1 MRNLAGL
8 WNIVIIIF
16 SISLVVFHL
25 YTAAFGAFPDL
36 VQRGIHL
43 GFVLTMTFLIA
54 PPRKQKREENKVP
67 FYDIFLSIL
76 AVVSTI
82 YLLVNYKSL
91 IWEPLQ
97 WLGPIDIFFSVVTV
111 LMILEAS
118 RRALGLIFLGFVL
131 FFFIYAIFGFY
142 FPGIWRHQAFSLDHI
157 FQTLYHSTN
166 GIWGQM
172 VGISAGMLAMFSL
185 FSSILSNTTN
195 GVETFVNLGQKL
207 TGKTVGGQ
215 GKVALVVSGLF
226 GMISGSALANVAGT
240 GIFTIPLMKR
250 SGYSNEWAAAVSAVG
265 STGGTI
271 MPPMMGAGAFIMAQ
285 ILGIS
290 YLQIAK
296 ASFLPALLYYAGVF
310 AAVHYISKKDGLIGS
325 CIGDKVNIPRMLV
338 ILVPITIFLF
348 FLFRGFTATLA
359 AFYSTAGGFV
369 ISLFFL
375 LKNERHQKSAIAVVW
390 KQFSGISI
398 SGAKSIVDMAALL
411 AGSQITI
418 TLISL
423 TGFDAKLSDLII
435 GAGQDQLVS
444 CLLLS
449 MMACI
454 ILGMGLPAVASY
466 VLASAIFSPTL
477 TRLGIESLAAHLF
490 VFYFAGFSTI
500 TPPVCTAVSLSAKL
514 AQANWLKTGFL
525 SCLIALPAFIIPYS
539 FVYDKA
545 LLFDD
550 SMINVVIATLTAF
563 TGVYAVGVGVAGYFF
578 KPLPILFRV
587 IVILAGI
594 MLVVP
599 NTISSSIGLVVLI
612 ICFTQ
617 NIVFRQSIKKP
628 IGNC

>member
-1 MRNLAGL
+1 MRKLTGF

-36 VQRGIHL
+36 VQRSIHL
-43 GFVLTMTFLIA
+43 GFVLTMTFLLA
-54 PPRKQKREENKVP
+54 PQRKQRREENKVP
-67 FYDIFLSIL
+67 FYDILLSIL
-76 AVVSTI
+76 AVSSTI
-82 YLLVNYKSL
+82 YLLANYKSL
-91 IWEPLQ
+91 ILEPLQ
-97 WLGPIDIFFSVVTV
+97 WLSPIDIFFSVVTV

-118 RRALGLIFLGFVL
+118 RRAVGLIFLGLVVL
-131 FFFIYAIFGFY
+131 FFIYAIFGSY
-142 FPGIWRHQAFSLDHI
+142 FPGIWRHQAFSLDYL

-185 FSSILSNTTN
+185 FSSILSTTTN
-195 GVETFVNLGQKL
+195 GVETFIKLGQKV

-215 GKVALVVSGLF
+215 GKVALMASGLF

-240 GIFTIPLMKR
+240 GILTIPLMKR

-296 ASFLPALLYYAGVF
+296 ASFLPALLYYAGAFV
-310 AAVHYISKKDGLIGS
+310 AVHYISKKDGLSGS
-325 CIGDKVNIPRMLV
+325 YIEEKVNIPKMLV
-338 ILVPITIFLF
+338 ILVPIIIFLF

-359 AFYSTAGGFV
+359 AFYSTTGGFV

-375 LKNERHQKSAIAVVW
+375 LRNKKYPKSAIAVVW

-398 SGAKSIVDMAALL
+398 SGAKSIVDMTTLL
-411 AGSQITI
+411 AGSQIAI

-435 GAGQDQLVS
+435 GIGWDQLVS
-444 CLLLS
+444 CLFLS

-454 ILGMGLPAVASY
+454 IFGMGLPSVASY
-466 VLASAIFSPTL
+466 VLASVIFSPAL
-477 TRLGIESLAAHLF
+477 TRLGIEALAAHLF

-539 FVYDKA
+539 FVHDKA

-550 SMINVVIATLTAF
+550 SGIDVIIAALTVF
-563 TGVYAVGVGVAGYFF
+563 IGVYAVGVGVAGYFF
-578 KPLPILFRV
+578 KPLPILFRG

-594 MLVVP
+594 MLVIP
-599 NTISSSIGLVVLI
+599 NTISGSIGLVVLI
-612 ICFTQ
+612 ICFTH
-617 NIVFRQSIKKP
+617 NLVFRQSVEKP